1 MKNLVVC
8 DECGN
13 MYIEELDADELQEL
27 EEEKERFFE
36 VHGVELKDEDMVH
49 LCPNCKRGIVW
60 LTKEK

>member
-13 MYIEELDADELQEL
+13 MYIEEFGTDELQEL

-36 VHGVELKDEDMVH
+36 VYGIELKDMVH
-49 LCPNCKRGIVW
+49 LCPNCKRRIVW

>member
-27 EEEKERFFE
+27 EEEKERFF
-36 VHGVELKDEDMVH
+36 
-49 LCPNCKRGIVW
+49 
-60 LTKEK
+60 